1 MINKGLKLVVLLA
14 MVGLLSF
21 AVWEIRDFG
30 EPGPDDP
37 APGTESDST
46 VYLWDNETGSRIE
59 VERTQMDDWFLNN
72 TQSNATATQNAVTA
86 IVFDYRGFD
95 TLGEA
100 TVLFAAVTGVLVAI
114 RIALESKKNR
124 EKTRKEKARAD
135 VRMKTMSPVV
145 RTITKFLFAPILI
158 FGFYIIIHGH
168 LTPGGGFQGGA
179 IVATLMALVLVAF
192 GKADWRKKM
201 LSVIESSGLLAFVGT
216 AFLGLTGGYFFY
228 NFIAGTGFPIFG
240 QKVWDGGV
248 FPNYADVM
256 TGGTVPIMNIAVG
269 MEVIAGITL
278 IIVTMGLFAFEG
290 KEGE

>member
-14 MVGLLSF
+14 LIGLLSL

-37 APGTESDST
+37 APGSESDSS
-46 VYLWDNETGSRIE
+46 VYLWDNETGSRVE
-59 VERTQMDDWFLNN
+59 VERTQMDDWFIENS
-72 TQSNATATQNAVTA
+72 QSNATAAQNAVTA

-114 RIALESKKNR
+114 RIALESRKKKVDAGKGRKSR
-124 EKTRKEKARAD
+124 EI
-135 VRMKTMSPVV
+135 RMRSMSPVV
-145 RTITKFLFAPILI
+145 RTITKFLFAPILA

-192 GKADWRKKM
+192 GKSEWRKKM
-201 LSVIESSGLLAFVGT
+201 LSVVESSGLLVFIGT
-216 AFLGLTGGYFFY
+216 AFFGLTGGYFFY
-228 NFIAGTGFPIFG
+228 NFIAGTDFPIFG

-256 TGGTVPIMNIAVG
+256 TAGTIPIMNIAVG
-269 MEVIAGITL
+269 MEVIAGLTM